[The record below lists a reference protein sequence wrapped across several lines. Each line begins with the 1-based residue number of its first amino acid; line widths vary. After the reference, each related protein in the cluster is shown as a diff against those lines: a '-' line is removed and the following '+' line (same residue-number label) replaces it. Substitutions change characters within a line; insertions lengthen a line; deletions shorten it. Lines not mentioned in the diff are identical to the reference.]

1 MMTNETVTEASATTN
16 EAGEPKTTE
25 APQTAATEQTA
36 ATPAAEVKT
45 ETKAPVPETYEFTMP
60 EGVEL
65 DATAADEFK
74 VIAKEA
80 GLDQA
85 TAQKVADIGA
95 KMAQRQT
102 EAHTKLVESWVE
114 SVKTDKDIG
123 GDNLAENLGVARKA
137 LDTFGTP
144 ELKDVLN
151 ATGFGNHPAVIKAFY
166 KIGKA
171 ISEDGFVTG
180 TAKGAETDRAKVM
193 FPSMN

>member
-1 MMTNETVTEASATTN
+1 MTNETVTEASATTN
-16 EAGEPKTTE
+16 EAGGPTTTE
-25 APQTAATEQTA
+25 APQTPATEQTA

-45 ETKAPVPETYEFTMP
+45 ETKAAVPETYEFTMP

-114 SVKTDKDIG
+114 SVKTDKEIG

>member
-1 MMTNETVTEASATTN
+1 MTNETVTEASATTN
-16 EAGEPKTTE
+16 EAGGPTTTE
-25 APQTAATEQTA
+25 APQTAAAEQTA

-45 ETKAPVPETYEFTMP
+45 ETKAAVPETYEFTMP